1 MAKTRKP
8 KARRA
13 RANVVEQTA
22 ERATPVPLSDKRKAE
37 LRARAEALA
46 AEYSAPLP
54 DGDAG
59 LIEAERRHREIRQQ
73 TRSLYREFF
82 KIDAQTEK
90 EIIIEIIDPVRYRL
104 SDFIEQTRP
113 AGLAGAAVKLR
124 LLTDEDIGIVIGE
137 PSEGDI
143 MSLKQVAEF
152 VEVEAGV
159 ASNPEVVAPASIIK
173 EAYQIKRPTRSSMI
187 WRTISKT
194 PASLPMGLPSW
205 PRTRSTMIQSWAQCL
220 CGTAGRSLMIAR
232 RSKRG
237 AASCSGCCTQT
248 ATILRKKGGRATTGS
263 MRSSR

>member
-90 EIIIEIIDPVRYRL
+90 EIIIGIIDPVRYRM

-173 EAYQIKRPTRSSMI
+173 EAYQIVNDMENDLEDARVFADGVAILAAEALHDDPK
-187 WRTISKT
+187 
-194 PASLPMGLPSW
+194 LG
-205 PRTRSTMIQSWAQCL
+205 AQCL